1 MKTLMVLLS
10 ILFLSGLAIPVSA
23 LSADHPGD
31 IYCKY
36 CHNKLEAPDEVRLIP
51 GICSDACHFSS
62 PDKFSEEDNNP
73 WYFQQRYPLHLQNS
87 VCMKCHAKGT
97 EDIHIVHQD
106 FNVSCV
112 YCHSPKGY
120 TSNIVKVP
128 SQNIEDSFVKPAS
141 KECKYCHQVNG
152 SRVHDIHAA
161 KIEKAC
167 PVCHGSGVE
176 PKPSNAGLG
185 ETVMAAGYI
194 EEGIMPVRVI
204 TGLVDGITS
213 KIIDITGFAFSMI

>member
-1 MKTLMVLLS
+1 MVLLW
-10 ILFLSGLAIPVSA
+10 ILFISGLAGPVSA
-23 LSADHPGD
+23 QHPGD

-36 CHNKLEAPDEVRLIP
+36 CHNNLGAPENVRLID
-51 GICSDACHFSS
+51 CTNACHLSNPNAVS
-62 PDKFSEEDNNP
+62 GEDDTP
-73 WYFQQRYPLHLQNS
+73 WFFRQRYSLHLQNS

-97 EDIHIVHQD
+97 DDIHIVHQD
-106 FNVSCV
+106 FNLSCV

-128 SQNIEDSFVKPAS
+128 SQNIEDSFAKPAS

-167 PVCHGSGVE
+167 PICHGSGVAQ
-176 PKPSNAGLG
+176 KASNAGFG
-185 ETVMAAGYI
+185 EKIMAAGYV
-194 EEGIMPVRVI
+194 EEDIMPVRVI
-204 TGLVDGITS
+204 KGLVDGIS
-213 KIIDITGFAFSMI
+213 SEIEDIIGLAFSVI